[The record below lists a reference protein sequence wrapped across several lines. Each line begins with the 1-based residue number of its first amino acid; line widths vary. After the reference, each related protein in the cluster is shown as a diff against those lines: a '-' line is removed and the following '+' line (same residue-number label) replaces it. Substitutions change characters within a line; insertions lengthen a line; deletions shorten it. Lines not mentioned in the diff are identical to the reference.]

1 MFNLRNLDCWE
12 VLDIRSIP
20 PGAPVMKSKWVYKY
34 KLDANGALKKHRARI
49 VAKGFTQIENVNYF
63 ETFAPVA
70 HASTIRLILSL
81 TSVPDF
87 QAYQFDVSVAFI
99 EAPLNADEPN
109 IYCQPPPGYENPKK
123 YVYLLRK
130 HLYGMKQSGR
140 GWILLLRDILES
152 FNLTRLKTDES
163 VWVLRIP
170 NLPDHTTN
178 DRPYHD
184 CSSSEATLIL
194 ISYVDDLLVLSN
206 CPSLV
211 DELEKHCNK
220 RVKINNEGPAHW
232 YLNVRYQRD
241 PITGAVSASQ
251 ELYINKLLRDY
262 GLENCNSIPVP
273 FPATG
278 DTILK
283 QLALPPTNPSPSL
296 TKDYQKLIGSLL
308 YLQTH
313 TVPEISYALSVLS
326 RYLQNP
332 GDTHMHYARK
342 ILRYLQGRKTIPLT
356 YCATSTRVPHLPGQI
371 YGYSDASFADVLPL
385 RHSTIGYAFTC
396 NGGVIAWRSTRSP
409 LVALNTAEAELISM
423 SAACQEAI
431 YLRKVANELGFLQSY
446 PTILY
451 QDNTA
456 AAALSHDVR
465 FRNRSKHINLRWCYV
480 AERQLLRDVDVV
492 SISRTIMLADIFAS
506 PRAATAFIP
515 FRNELLNYFPPAIAN
530 QPDLPSD
537 YCLHIE
543 TIDTAPYTCYFLEGN
558 IGVGKSTVL
567 RALDDLGDKRIC
579 IVQEPVHEWLHLLAH
594 VQNGTLDPA
603 IFQLIVLNS
612 ISTALS
618 EAFARHTTET
628 TFIVERSIQSNEN
641 VFAKTCLQSDTPA
654 HDAYVLALA
663 YARRVLPANI
673 QVHFIYLRAPP
684 ATCFSRILQRARPEE
699 SALSLQYL
707 NQLHDLHEDWL
718 EGIPNST
725 FIDARQ
731 YSDFVAN
738 DVLKIIETRLLLTT
752 IHCDAGPA
760 RTCHSPAA
768 DNADAAA
775 NTPK

>member
-1 MFNLRNLDCWE
+1 M
-12 VLDIRSIP
+12 
-20 PGAPVMKSKWVYKY
+20 
-34 KLDANGALKKHRARI
+34 
-49 VAKGFTQIENVNYF
+49 
-63 ETFAPVA
+63 
-70 HASTIRLILSL
+70 
-81 TSVPDF
+81 
-87 QAYQFDVSVAFI
+87 
-99 EAPLNADEPN
+99 
-109 IYCQPPPGYENPKK
+109 
-123 YVYLLRK
+123 
-130 HLYGMKQSGR
+130 
-140 GWILLLRDILES
+140 ES

-170 NLPDHTTN
+170 NLRDHTTN

-456 AAALSHDVR
+456 VAALSHDVR

-515 FRNELLNYFPPAIAN
+515 FRN
-530 QPDLPSD
+530 
-537 YCLHIE
+537 
-543 TIDTAPYTCYFLEGN
+543 
-558 IGVGKSTVL
+558 
-567 RALDDLGDKRIC
+567 
-579 IVQEPVHEWLHLLAH
+579 
-594 VQNGTLDPA
+594 
-603 IFQLIVLNS
+603 
-612 ISTALS
+612 
-618 EAFARHTTET
+618 
-628 TFIVERSIQSNEN
+628 
-641 VFAKTCLQSDTPA
+641 
-654 HDAYVLALA
+654 
-663 YARRVLPANI
+663 
-673 QVHFIYLRAPP
+673 
-684 ATCFSRILQRARPEE
+684 
-699 SALSLQYL
+699 
-707 NQLHDLHEDWL
+707 
-718 EGIPNST
+718 
-725 FIDARQ
+725 
-731 YSDFVAN
+731 
-738 DVLKIIETRLLLTT
+738 
-752 IHCDAGPA
+752 
-760 RTCHSPAA
+760 
-768 DNADAAA
+768 
-775 NTPK
+775 